1 MLVLYTYNM
10 LHTVNL
16 KNELVPNTYTWFT
29 PALDARNVN
38 VTFTPVIF
46 IANVNAF
53 PMHTVP

>member
-1 MLVLYTYNM
+1 M